1 MKVALD
7 VKVMSLRAGGIG
19 RYALNLIKGFAKLA
33 GAHEFFLFTG
43 PQTEFNFSLPKHLH
57 LITTW
62 QHIPSS
68 ILRSLFF
75 IPLGLNSVHADIFH
89 GIDYGSAPLLLQHTK
104 LILTIHDLAV
114 FRFPQMFT
122 GKHQTIVKSFVTR
135 AAKKAAKII
144 ADSENTKADLCH
156 FLNLDPE
163 NIEVIY
169 LACDSNFAPVAK
181 NQVELV
187 KRKYALAD
195 EYILTTGT
203 IEPRKNYRTLLQA
216 FSLFR
221 KRNQNSEIK
230 LVIVGRNG
238 WLHNEIYQ
246 TVAQEKLEKEVR
258 FMGFVD
264 ENDLPAIYS
273 GAKFFV
279 YPSIYEGF
287 GLPPLEAMACGT
299 PSIVANTAS
308 LPEVV
313 GDASFLIDPANID
326 ELATALERLDAN
338 ERTREELKQKGLVR
352 AQLFSWE
359 KTILKTL
366 KVYQQVYEGA

>member
-33 GAHEFFLFTG
+33 GAHEFFLFSG
-43 PQTEFNFSLPKHLH
+43 PQTEFDFSLPKHLH

-89 GIDYGSAPLLLQHTK
+89 GIDYGSAPLFLQQTK
-104 LILTIHDLAV
+104 LIVTIHDLAV

-122 GKHQTIVKSFVTR
+122 GKQQTIVKSFVTR
-135 AAKKAAKII
+135 AVKKAAKII
-144 ADSENTKADLCH
+144 ADSENTKADLCY

-181 NQVELV
+181 NQVEIV

-195 EYILTTGT
+195 EYMLTVGT
-203 IEPRKNYRTLLQA
+203 IEPRKNLLTLLQA
-216 FSLFR
+216 YSLLR
-221 KRNQNSEIK
+221 KEGACSGVK
-230 LVIVGRNG
+230 LVIVGQKG
-238 WLHNEIYQ
+238 WLYTNIKQVIYEHRIEDD
-246 TVAQEKLEKEVR
+246 VIFL
-258 FMGFVD
+258 GFIED
-264 ENDLPAIYS
+264 TDLPAIYT
-273 GAKFFV
+273 GARFFV
-279 YPSIYEGF
+279 YPSLYEGF
-287 GLPPLEAMACGT
+287 GLPTLEAMSCGT
-299 PSIVANTAS
+299 PVITSNSSS

-313 GDASFLIDPANID
+313 GNAGILVDP
-326 ELATALERLDAN
+326 R
-338 ERTREELKQKGLVR
+338 
-352 AQLFSWE
+352 
-359 KTILKTL
+359 
-366 KVYQQVYEGA
+366 